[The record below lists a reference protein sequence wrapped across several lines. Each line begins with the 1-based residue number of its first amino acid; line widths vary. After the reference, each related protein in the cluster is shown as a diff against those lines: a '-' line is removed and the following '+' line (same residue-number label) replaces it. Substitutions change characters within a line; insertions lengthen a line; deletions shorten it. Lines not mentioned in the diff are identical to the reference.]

1 MFRRKLPTSSLVF
14 LSLSLAA
21 GLLAALLMRGYAHRL
36 EATRPDVGRPVDV
49 VVAVHDIARGATVSP
64 DMVRVHQMPSAFVA
78 PGAVTSVNEI
88 VGRILSADVAAGE
101 VLTRTRLAGSGSG
114 PVAALVPP
122 GSRAFVIASNLPQGA
137 VRAGDRVDVLA
148 AFGGGR
154 PHVETV
160 ATDVEV
166 GQVVTAATAAVAG
179 VDAAPGPSLVLLVDP
194 DTAEQLAYAVTF
206 AKLAVTIEPPG
217 RQRLLHNCGGFQG
230 LA

>member
-21 GLLAALLMRGYAHRL
+21 GLLAALLMRGYAHGL
-36 EATRPDVGRPVDV
+36 EATRPDVGRPVNV
-49 VVAVHDIARGATVSP
+49 VVATHDLARGATVGP

-78 PGAVTSVNEI
+78 PGAVTSVND
-88 VGRILSADVAAGE
+88 VAGRILAADVAAGE

-122 GSRAFVIASNLPQGA
+122 GSRAFVIASNLPEGTI
-137 VRAGDRVDVLA
+137 RAGDRVDVLA
-148 AFGGGR
+148 AFAGGR

-166 GQVVTAATAAVAG
+166 GQVVTAADAAAVAG
-179 VDAAPGPSLVLLVDP
+179 VDGPTGPTLVLLVDP
-194 DTAEQLAYAVTF
+194 DTAERLAYAVTF
-206 AKLAVTIEPPG
+206 AKVSVTVEPA
-217 RQRLLHNCGGFQG
+217 GGNDIFTTSG
-230 LA
+230 GSRG

>member
-1 MFRRKLPTSSLVF
+1 MFRRKLPTASLVF
-14 LSLSLAA
+14 LCLSVAA

-64 DMVRVHQMPSAFVA
+64 DMVRVHQMPLAFVA
-78 PGAVTSVNEI
+78 PGAVASVDD
-88 VGRILSADVAAGE
+88 VAGRILSADVAAGE

-114 PVAALVPP
+114 PVAALVPA
-122 GSRAFVIASNLPQGA
+122 GSRAFVLASNLPQGA

-166 GQVVTAATAAVAG
+166 GQVVAAAESAVAG
-179 VDAAPGPSLVLLVDP
+179 VDAPPGPSLVLLVDP

-206 AKLAVTIEPPG
+206 AKLSVTVEPADG
-217 RQRLLHNCGGFQG
+217 NDIFTTAGGSRG
-230 LA
+230 